1 MGKSL
6 GEYNIKKSSSTNI
19 KNIQWSRKKS
29 LSAGQSKKKKTGK
42 KNPNSSPTNIIYDK
56 NTKKNGPKI
65 EKVFKVLKEE
75 NTEKS
80 SNKNPGKMHQES
92 SVKNS
97 KIQKGYKRPAR

>member
-1 MGKSL
+1 M
-6 GEYNIKKSSSTNI
+6 IKI
-19 KNIQWSRKKS
+19 
-29 LSAGQSKKKKTGK
+29 LK
-42 KNPNSSPTNIIYDK
+42 KNE
-56 NTKKNGPKI
+56 PKI

-75 NTEKS
+75 NQEKS